1 MIILDTVNV
10 INLVPKF
17 LSFYKAAIQQNL
29 DEEKRWELWKDTYN
43 FAAVPPTDEGREI
56 ARNLLDN
63 AWTQYE
69 SYISIFEKWI
79 PESEKVKAFLGE
91 VKNLLGY
98 DYKIE
103 FTVIYF
109 VGGFEDNPFVAP
121 IGENKVALCLPIETE
136 QSDIYLVH
144 ELTHVVHQKTAN
156 MKNDWERNIASIIM
170 QEGLATH
177 VSKQLIP
184 GHKEKE
190 YIEISH
196 GWLKSCYK
204 NKKEIIKNIIPY
216 LEDSEPESVMKFT
229 MGNGSTNHH
238 REAYFVGWLF
248 VKLLLQQGMSIE
260 EIAHIQEDE
269 IPQYISQNYKDLL

>member
-17 LSFYKAAIQQNL
+17 LSFYKTAIQQNL

-63 AWTQYE
+63 AWNQYE
-69 SYISIFEKWI
+69 SYIPIFEKWI

-196 GWLKSCYK
+196 GWLKSCHK
-204 NKKEIIKNIIPY
+204 NKEEIIKNIIPY

>member
-103 FTVIYF
+103 FTLIYF

-238 REAYFVGWLF
+238 REAYFVGWLL
-248 VKLLLQQGMSIE
+248 VKLLLQQGMSFE

>member
-56 ARNLLDN
+56 ARNLLNN
-63 AWTQYE
+63 AWNQYE

-121 IGENKVALCLPIETE
+121 IGKNKVALCLPIETE

-204 NKKEIIKNIIPY
+204 NKEEIIKNIIPY

>member
-43 FAAVPPTDEGREI
+43 FAAVPPTDEGREV

-63 AWTQYE
+63 AWNKYE
-69 SYISIFEKWI
+69 SFISIFEKWI
-79 PESEKVKAFLGE
+79 PESQKVKAFLGE

-103 FTVIYF
+103 FTLIYF

-238 REAYFVGWLF
+238 REAYFVGWLL

>member
-17 LSFYKAAIQQNL
+17 LSFYKTAIQQDL

-43 FAAVPPTDEGREI
+43 FAAVPPTDEGREV

-63 AWTQYE
+63 AWNKYE
-69 SYISIFEKWI
+69 SFISIFEKWI
-79 PESEKVKAFLGE
+79 PESQKVKAFLGE

-156 MKNDWERNIASIIM
+156 MKNDWERNIASIIL

-204 NKKEIIKNIIPY
+204 NKEEIIKNIIPY

-238 REAYFVGWLF
+238 REAYFVGWLL
-248 VKLLLQQGMSIE
+248 VKLLLQQGMSFE